1 MLEQPVNGPKF
12 HKKVALNMW
21 LGRTF
26 WLDLINKMQGS
37 LSMLVNFLA
46 LLHEAQLS

>member
-1 MLEQPVNGPKF
+1 MV

-26 WLDLINKMQGS
+26 WLDLINKTCMMQGS